1 MRSID
6 LVAVFGLLEP
16 RPVPEIQPL
25 CGKLYNLDSF
35 TVRICGEAAQL
46 TCKCGRYDSFYLHV
60 SDLERSHSSIGLY
73 ACPLCLNELRNA
85 RSHSDKVAVWLT
97 QNRPTITKD
106 QHLYL
111 PKCFSR
117 LVDTKSKVIMRP
129 MRFVYTS
136 FFNTQLS
143 TKDKVLRTC
152 SDSDCVNPYHLM
164 VTASTATKLTPDMKQ
179 DVLLWLAKKIKP
191 QTIQQLLEAKYSR
204 SLSARTITNLRKS
217 LPV

>member
-1 MRSID
+1 MRSTD

-16 RPVPEIQPL
+16 RPVPEVQPL
-25 CGKLYNLDSF
+25 CGKIYNLDSF
-35 TVRICGEAAQL
+35 TVRVYGEAAQL

-60 SDLERSHSSIGLY
+60 LDLERSHPSIGLY
-73 ACPLCLNELRNA
+73 ACPICLNELRNA
-85 RSHSDKVAVWLT
+85 RSHSDRVAVWLT
-97 QNRPTITKD
+97 QNRSTITKD

-111 PKCFSR
+111 PKC
-117 LVDTKSKVIMRP
+117 KVIMRP

-136 FFNTQLS
+136 FFKIQLS

-152 SDSDCVNPYHLM
+152 SDSNCVNPYHLM

-179 DVLLWLAKKIKP
+179 DVLLWLTKEIKP
-191 QTIQQLLEAKYSR
+191 QTIQQLLEAKYNR